1 MREME
6 DRLAVDDALRGQYLG
21 AHERYL
27 AERRHLGEVPE
38 INGIS
43 AGGMP
48 RRVKCLHVLVGQ
60 ALANGPGV
68 NPFGDEALDAIGSWW
83 EPVACGE
90 RHPRSEEDPAG
101 G

>member
-6 DRLAVDDALRGQYLG
+6 ERLAVDDALRRQYLD

-27 AERRHLGEVPE
+27 AERRRLGEVPE
-38 INGIS
+38 IDGIS

-68 NPFGDEALDAIGSWW
+68 NPFGDEALEAVGSWW

-90 RHPRSEEDPAG
+90 LHPPGAEDPAG
-101 G
+101 E